1 MKYVQSFYQYPVLF
15 SSIGKAIP
23 AKDADGELRNIAEIE
38 DEELETL
45 ERSEPMF
52 NALVSEKKYRV
63 LKKLP
68 DSYKP
73 SSQLLNE
80 AREEAEKAKQEL
92 AALKASGNGKKV
104 DPDPKSGEQI
114 PDPDPSATDSGE
126 DPDLNKID
134 KGENK

>member
-104 DPDPKSGEQI
+104 DPDP
-114 PDPDPSATDSGE
+114 SATDSGE
-126 DPDLNKID
+126 DSDLNKID
-134 KGENK
+134 KGKNK

>member
-92 AALKASGNGKKV
+92 AALKAAGKGKKV
-104 DPDPKSGEQI
+104 DPDPKSDEQI

>member
-92 AALKASGNGKKV
+92 AALKAAGKGKKI
-104 DPDPKSGEQI
+104 DPDPKSDEQL
-114 PDPDPSATDSGE
+114 PDPEPSATDSGE

>member
-92 AALKASGNGKKV
+92 AALKASGNGKKI

-126 DPDLNKID
+126 DSDLNKID
-134 KGENK
+134 KGKNK

>member
-126 DPDLNKID
+126 DSDLNKID
-134 KGENK
+134 KGKNK

>member
-52 NALVSEKKYRV
+52 NALVLEKKYRV

-80 AREEAEKAKQEL
+80 AREEAEKAKKEL
-92 AALKASGNGKKV
+92 AELKAAGKGKKI
-104 DPDPKSGEQI
+104 DPDPKSDEQI

-126 DPDLNKID
+126 NPDLNKID
-134 KGENK
+134 KGE

>member
-45 ERSEPMF
+45 ERSDPMF

-104 DPDPKSGEQI
+104 DPDPKSGEQTL
-114 PDPDPSATDSGE
+114 DPDPSATGRGE
-126 DPDLNKID
+126 DPDSNKID
-134 KGENK
+134 KGGNK

>member
-23 AKDADGELRNIAEIE
+23 AKDADELRNIAEIE

-104 DPDPKSGEQI
+104 DPDPKSGEQTL
-114 PDPDPSATDSGE
+114 DPDPSATGRGE
-126 DPDLNKID
+126 DPDSNKID
-134 KGENK
+134 KGGNK